1 MKKTFILV
9 VLSVLSFGIFA
20 KPQVMPDWVQ
30 NYRKVYP
37 NSEYLA
43 QRGSGD
49 SAEKAKSR
57 LEGKKLDAQEAQ
69 TKAAVEEAEDLAS
82 YLM

>member
-1 MKKTFILV
+1 MKKTFLLA
-9 VLSVLSFGIFA
+9 VLSVLSFGLYA
-20 KPQVMPDWVQ
+20 KPQIMPDWVQ
-30 NYRKVYP
+30 NYRKVFP
-37 NSEYLA
+37 NSQYLA
-43 QRGSGD
+43 QRGSGNT
-49 SAEKAKSR
+49 AEKAKAR

>member
-1 MKKTFILV
+1 MRRVFSLKRTFLLV
-9 VLSVLSFGIFA
+9 ALFVLSFGIFA

-49 SAEKAKSR
+49 SAEKAKTDA
-57 LEGKKLDAQEAQ
+57 KK
-69 TKAAVEEAEDLAS
+69 TKTR
-82 YLM
+82 